1 MSEFKRLA
9 DLLLT
14 NDLDT
19 ALRLV
24 DKQYQARIGLLE
36 ALIVTLVPA
45 GYGGI
50 EATGTT
56 VGNSLGA
63 GFDTLDYIYD
73 QNKFAD
79 PRGVTQDFANG
90 NLLFNTK
97 GVWSLNVTLEFDHN
111 ESNSG
116 RSIEARFFNE
126 DTALGTTGIN
136 IPIARNQ
143 PGTLIPLSILIDIT
157 DDIVGDRFVLQIGNG
172 STVTSIV
179 YNTAVFEAS
188 HVGELEALV

>member
-90 NLLFNTK
+90 EHYMKHRPAQLQRACCSPDDRNAWQPLHNLHILSSFHAK
-97 GVWSLNVTLEFDHN
+97 G
-111 ESNSG
+111 
-116 RSIEARFFNE
+116 A
-126 DTALGTTGIN
+126 
-136 IPIARNQ
+136 
-143 PGTLIPLSILIDIT
+143 ILP
-157 DDIVGDRFVLQIGNG
+157 FLP
-172 STVTSIV
+172 
-179 YNTAVFEAS
+179 FC
-188 HVGELEALV
+188 